1 MKIVEGI
8 GTIPAVKWSQTCR
21 VCKGSSGA
29 CVGCQVCH
37 ASGKFFYSLVLESCG
52 FGLMGKV
59 HVGCAHKAGWTMGF
73 DIQPVKG
80 SRRELVI
87 VVKLGNEQGAM
98 TAAVW
103 CPEHDVKS
111 TVHQIGE
118 CTEETGL
125 VWL

>member
-1 MKIVEGI
+1 
-8 GTIPAVKWSQTCR
+8 
-21 VCKGSSGA
+21 
-29 CVGCQVCH
+29 
-37 ASGKFFYSLVLESCG
+37 
-52 FGLMGKV
+52 MGKV

-73 DIQPVKG
+73 DIQPIKG

-111 TVHQIGE
+111 TVHPIGE
-118 CTEETGL
+118 YTEETGL